1 MTTSRVYV
9 GWIIA
14 FLLGVTVA
22 MVGITLTNRT
32 RPAPIEIVPPEP
44 TPLPEPTL
52 TPGPMRVF
60 VNGSVTNPGV
70 YELVPNS
77 IVLDAVEA
85 AGGFGEE
92 ANTVVVNLAQ
102 PLNNGMQI
110 YVPSLDEEVAIPVP
124 IVPVA
129 TPEPA
134 SLPAPS
140 ETTND
145 VGTGGVVNI
154 NTASLADLDGLPGIG
169 PSTAQKIIDHRDA
182 NGSFATIENIMDVS
196 GIGEA
201 KFNEIKDLITVGE

>member
-22 MVGITLTNRT
+22 MVGMTLTNRT

-70 YELVPNS
+70 YELLPNS

-134 SLPAPS
+134 SLSAPS
-140 ETTND
+140 ETTNA